1 MSSSPSYRAEGE
13 QVWVASAAESDREPY
28 RRALEQSR
36 ERVARWNPVDVE
48 GFGLLLSGQGRAQQS
63 LMIHAREVV
72 GDHDLVGK
80 VNVTNIVRGRASAAT
95 LGYDAFDPYAEQGLF
110 AEGLRLAVD
119 VGFASEPGGLGLH
132 RIEVNVQPGNTRSA
146 GVVRRAG
153 FSHEGFSPDYLLLP
167 DGTGD
172 ERWRHHDRYAILRSE
187 WPAQPYQSRP
197 ARRTVVLVHGAH
209 GTHGTDGDHSTS
221 GDTLSQ
227 TAVRLADELVLP
239 VLDAATIGWD
249 AVWAVLAASPAGA
262 VIAETNRGPQQPE
275 LDDALRAARCD
286 PERML
291 RVVVDTAPDD
301 ADIARL
307 AVDARAASLG

>member
-1 MSSSPSYRAEGE
+1 
-13 QVWVASAAESDREPY
+13 EPY

-110 AEGLRLAVD
+110 AEGRRLAVD

-146 GVVRRAG
+146 GVVRRA
-153 FSHEGFSPDYLLLP
+153 
-167 DGTGD
+167 
-172 ERWRHHDRYAILRSE
+172 
-187 WPAQPYQSRP
+187 
-197 ARRTVVLVHGAH
+197 
-209 GTHGTDGDHSTS
+209 
-221 GDTLSQ
+221 
-227 TAVRLADELVLP
+227 
-239 VLDAATIGWD
+239 
-249 AVWAVLAASPAGA
+249 
-262 VIAETNRGPQQPE
+262 
-275 LDDALRAARCD
+275 
-286 PERML
+286 
-291 RVVVDTAPDD
+291 
-301 ADIARL
+301 
-307 AVDARAASLG
+307 